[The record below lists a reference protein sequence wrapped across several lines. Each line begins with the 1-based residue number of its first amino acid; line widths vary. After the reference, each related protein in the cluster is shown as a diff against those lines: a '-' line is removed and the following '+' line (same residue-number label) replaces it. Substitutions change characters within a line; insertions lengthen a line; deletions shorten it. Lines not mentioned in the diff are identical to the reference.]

1 MPKFIGAHVSIA
13 GGVEQAPRHAAAL
26 GARAFAM
33 FTKNQR
39 QWSAP
44 AYTADGCAGF
54 AEGLR
59 AGGFEARHVLPHA
72 SYLINL
78 ANPGAAANARAVDAL
93 VDELQRCRAL
103 GLDCLNLHPGS
114 SLGQVSREDAV
125 ARVAGSV
132 NRALART
139 EGVMVVLENTA
150 GQGNTLGASFAELAA
165 MLAGIHDASRAGI
178 CLDTAHLFAAGVDW
192 RDAAVYAASLR
203 EFDGVVG
210 LRRLRGLH
218 LNDSKSSLGSRV
230 DRHESL
236 GAGRL
241 GWAPFERIVRDARF
255 DGLPLILETPDESL
269 WPLEIRGLAE
279 AGTR

>member
-1 MPKFIGAHVSIA
+1 MEGGGVPKFIGAHVSIA
-13 GGVEQAPRHAAAL
+13 GGVEQAPRHASAI

-44 AYTADGCAGF
+44 ACTAAGCADF
-54 AEGLR
+54 AERLR
-59 AGGFEARHVLPHA
+59 ARGFEARNVLPHA

-78 ANPGAAANARAVDAL
+78 ANPGAEANARAVDAL

-114 SLGQVSREDAV
+114 SLGQLSQEAAV
-125 ARVAGSV
+125 ARVAESV
-132 NRALART
+132 NQALKRT

-150 GQGNTLGASFAELAA
+150 GQGNTLGAGFDELAA
-165 MLAGIHDASRAGI
+165 ILAGIHDATRAGI

-192 RDAAVYAASLR
+192 RDPAVYAASLR
-203 EFDGVVG
+203 KFERVVG

-218 LNDSKSSLGSRV
+218 LNDSKSPLGSRV

-236 GAGRL
+236 GAGHL
-241 GWAPFERIVRDARF
+241 GWAPFERIVRDTRF
-255 DGLPLILETPDESL
+255 DGVPLILETPDEVL
-269 WPLEIRGLAE
+269 WPSEIR
-279 AGTR
+279 